1 MGHCFIADGWGAL
14 LRRHD
19 LDTFEALWR
28 LPEQW
33 VEPPNVRRGGWSGVT
48 PSRVIRVTLYVK
60 RQQGQRRRF
69 AHRPWCSRPTYYHEF
84 LALNRLSRLGVPVVE
99 WLLYAE
105 QDGAAI
111 LVTRA
116 PSGFVDL
123 KTLSE
128 MSNGPRLQAGAS
140 RLGDALARMHALR
153 WQHGACYPA
162 HFLIHPETLAVRML
176 DLERCRRRRSR
187 MAAST
192 ADLDQLTRRAGFLPP
207 PVLARIVDAATAAA
221 RPVAARIF

>member
-1 MGHCFIADGWGAL
+1 MGHCFIADDWRVL
-14 LRRHD
+14 LRRHG

-48 PSRVIRVTLYVK
+48 RLALDGVTVYVK
-60 RQQGQRRRF
+60 RQQGQCRRF
-69 AHRPWCSRPTYYHEF
+69 PHRPWSSRPTYYHEF
-84 LALNRLSRLGVPVVE
+84 LALNRLSGMGVPVVD

-105 QDGAAI
+105 QGDAAI
-111 LVTRA
+111 LLTRA
-116 PSGFVDL
+116 ASGFVDL

-128 MSNGPRLQAGAS
+128 IASGHRLQAAAS
-140 RLGDALARMHALR
+140 RLGAALALLHALR

-162 HFLIHPETLAVRML
+162 HLLIHPETLAVRML

-187 MAAST
+187 AAAAR
-192 ADLDQLTRRAGFLPP
+192 ADLDQLTRRARFLAP
-207 PVLARIVDAATAAA
+207 PVLARIANATTVVDRSVPAS
-221 RPVAARIF
+221 IF